1 MRTLIACT
9 LALSFLTPVAG
20 QQQQPPSPPVPP
32 PSSAA
37 PPARRSA
44 TADDDVVRITTN
56 LVQLDAV
63 VVDKDGKQVTD
74 LTATDFEIF
83 EDEKPQPITNFNYI
97 LNEVTALADD
107 AARPTPADKNAPLPP
122 PVRLRPEQVRRTMAL
137 VVDDLG
143 LSFESAYFTRN
154 ALKKFVD
161 EQMQPNDLVAII
173 RTGAG
178 VGALQQFTS
187 DKRMLHAAIERVK
200 FNLSGR
206 GGVGAF
212 APLTG
217 NSALSDAFSRPGEEN
232 DSGNNGRERE
242 ESDRDASAEL
252 DQFREEIF
260 SVGTLGAVNYVV
272 RGMRELPGRKSV
284 VLFSDGFVLFN
295 RDGRGDN
302 SRVRHALRNLT
313 DLANRASV
321 VVYTLDPRG
330 LVYTGLSA
338 ADDTAGFSQEQLS
351 RRLDARSLRLFETQS
366 SLRYL
371 AEETGGFAVVN
382 NNDLNKG
389 VRRVLEDQKGY
400 YLIGY
405 RPAGE
410 TFDRRYHK
418 LAIKLK
424 RPGLKVRSRTGFYGV
439 TDENARPVRR
449 GRDEQLL
456 AAITSPFSSG
466 TIPVRLTSLFAS
478 DARIGTYM
486 HSMMHVDTRNVTF
499 TEEPDGWRKAT
510 LEVLG
515 IAYGVNGQIVEQNG
529 ITHTLNFRGTTFDY
543 VRRNGLV
550 FSFNLPIKKGGAYQL
565 RVAVRDATS
574 EQVGSASQFVEA
586 PDLKK
591 DRLALSGLVVN
602 GFDPRTTTAATTK
615 TAANAKANAEYS
627 DSDASPTAGAPG
639 ATTAD
644 VPPPSEQL
652 AGPAVRRLRRFM
664 HLDFAYLV
672 YNAKLDKATRQPQL
686 TAQTRLFREGQPV
699 FTGNV
704 NPIDIQQQSDLKRI
718 GVSSRLQLGTNLLPG
733 EYVLQVIVSD
743 QLREGKRQTVTQWI
757 DFEIIK

>member
-1 MRTLIACT
+1 MQRN
-9 LALSFLTPVAG
+9 
-20 QQQQPPSPPVPP
+20 
-32 PSSAA
+32 
-37 PPARRSA
+37 A
-44 TADDDVVRITTN
+44 TDDDEVVRITTN

-63 VVDKDGKQVTD
+63 VVDQDGKQITD
-74 LTATDFEIF
+74 LTAADFEIF
-83 EDEKPQPITNFNYI
+83 EDGKPQPITNFNYVS
-97 LNEVTALADD
+97 NEVTGPAND
-107 AARPTPADKNAPLPP
+107 AARPTPVDKNAPLPP
-122 PVRLRPEQVRRTMAL
+122 PVRLRPEQIRRTMAL

-187 DKRMLHAAIERVK
+187 DKRMLYAAIERVK

-206 GGVGAF
+206 GGIGAF

-217 NSALSDAFSRPGEEN
+217 NAALSDAFLRPGEDDER
-232 DSGNNGRERE
+232 GNNGRDNRRERE

-295 RDGRGDN
+295 RDGRGDS

-321 VVYTLDPRG
+321 VIYSLDPRG
-330 LVYTGLSA
+330 LVYTGLTA
-338 ADDTAGFSQEQLS
+338 ADDTSGFTPEQLS
-351 RRLDARSLRLFETQS
+351 QRINERSDRLFETQS
-366 SLRYL
+366 GLRYL
-371 AEETGGFAVVN
+371 AEETGGFAVTN
-382 NNDLNKG
+382 SNDLNKG

-418 LAIKLK
+418 FAIKIK
-424 RPGLKVRSRTGFYGV
+424 RPGLKVRTRTGFYGV

-449 GRDEQLL
+449 TRDEQLL
-456 AAITSPFSSG
+456 AAITSPFSAG

-478 DARIGTYM
+478 DVKIGTYM
-486 HSMMHVDTRNVTF
+486 HSLMHVDARNLKF
-499 TEEPDGWRKAT
+499 TEEQDGWHKAM
-510 LEVLG
+510 LDVLG

-529 ITHTLNFRGTTFDY
+529 VTHTLQFRGQTFDY
-543 VRRNGLV
+543 VLRNGLV

-565 RVAVRDATS
+565 RVAVRDAVS

-615 TAANAKANAEYS
+615 TANAKAAAPS
-627 DSDASPTAGAPG
+627 ADSDTPPTGGAPST
-639 ATTAD
+639 TTAD

-664 HLDFAYLV
+664 HLDFAYLI

-699 FTGNV
+699 FSGNV
-704 NPIDIQQQSDLKRI
+704 NPIDIQQQTDLKRI
-718 GVSSRLQLGTNLLPG
+718 GVSSRIQLGTNLLPG
-733 EYVLQVIVSD
+733 EYVLQVIVTD
-743 QLREGKRQTVTQWI
+743 QLREGKRRTATQWI
-757 DFEIIK
+757 DFEIVK